1 MDEEA
6 PKDEIEVVIEETPE
20 PEKQAE
26 PEVEAKTEDQAEP
39 EKQEIPE
46 VEAKTEEP
54 EKQEIPEVEAK
65 TEEPEKQE
73 SPESPEKEELLK
85 LRAEL
90 DGLKIESLIVKNLDK
105 LTPKLQ
111 AHLKTI
117 PFDQAESL
125 VSVLP
130 SLNQTQTFTA
140 PAETESK
147 SDLAERAK
155 ILSRLTGLNQESL
168 LANLKG
174 KNEQI

>member
-39 EKQEIPE
+39 EKQEIVE
-46 VEAKTEEP
+46 VEAKTEEQAEP
-54 EKQEIPEVEAK
+54 EKQEIVEVLEAK
-65 TEEPEKQE
+65 TEEI
-73 SPESPEKEELLK
+73 ESPEKAEVVK

-90 DGLKIESLIVKNLDK
+90 KGLKIESLIVKNLDK

-111 AHLKTI
+111 AHVKTLS
-117 PFDQAESL
+117 FEQAESL
-125 VSVLP
+125 ISVLP
-130 SLNQTQTFTA
+130 SLNQTPTFTA
-140 PAETESK
+140 PSEVESN
-147 SDLAERAK
+147 SDLAARAK